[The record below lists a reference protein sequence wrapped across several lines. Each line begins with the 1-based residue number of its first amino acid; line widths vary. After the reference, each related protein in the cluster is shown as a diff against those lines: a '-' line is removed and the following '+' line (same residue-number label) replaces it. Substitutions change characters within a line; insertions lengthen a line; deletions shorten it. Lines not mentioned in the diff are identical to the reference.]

1 MRVNVREARKNFS
14 SLLNRIEAG
23 EEITI
28 TRNGTEVARLVSP
41 PKTAKVLP
49 DLSNFRAAIE
59 LEGEAMSETVIRM
72 RQESRY

>member
-1 MRVNVREARKNFS
+1 MRVNVREARKNLS

-41 PKTAKVLP
+41 LKTTKVLP
-49 DLSNFRAAIE
+49 DLSNFRASIE